1 MIAPVSPLSV
11 PSLAIYSGFD
21 LRIPDS
27 KSNRGGLLIYSPI
40 ENKEEFSSFVQP
52 LMTSMGNQ
60 VIPQITN
67 EAWVQHM
74 IHLHSTETTGKRN
87 RASRGGVK
95 RKRADNEEL
104 VWSLENILEGLQEN
118 KGGVG
123 RCGMMGEEQ
132 AVVMEHMKQCYD
144 GNVEATKFNILVNLS
159 GGQGEYSLFSD
170 TCARY
175 CFYNVPNLTAI
186 FLLTAIKMRKR
197 EEKRRTK
204 QRSKMPSQQRS
215 ESWRDMY
222 ELLTFPYTPS
232 ILGQLQDDT
241 KHCYSNTNTSQML
254 NDNIT
259 WDVHSHMNIALEPD
273 DSKGAWRSILAC
285 GKSMERQLNV
295 ETMLERKPL
304 LSTLLTFIGKAYG
317 LPPPEKCFGTHH
329 VMIEEVSNNMIS
341 ILNYIE
347 KAQHVHAKIRD
358 NFFDGSKEGIDSDEL
373 LKFLNTECKDLPI
386 RLKEVD
392 NLYTFHGIVVKWE
405 SRLATMLA
413 AKEEEE
419 ELEHHNNLA
428 IAENLREEAK
438 SHGYISKELFQLN
451 NRIQKAY
458 DLRDRILKWKSSVAE
473 GRLSTIKTVSA
484 VVKEAK
490 RIKLISPEFSEIFE
504 FFRVAEEWIDRA
516 NIAIRSK
523 ISLDEIKALIRRGQ
537 EMPLD
542 LSEYIDKLKTRV
554 RIADDWL
561 EALHKVVPFKGD
573 MCEKDQV
580 WQNLQTS
587 LQNGNH
593 CGLHELSS
601 EGNRMPVDLVAV
613 KLLQLALDAKNWTL
627 KAQKWIPNSNDSK
640 KGKLCD
646 LREHVEKL
654 SSLRGKLPLSEI
666 ERERWEPV
674 GENELTSIIVAA
686 DNWLDKVRFII

>member
-1 MIAPVSPLSV
+1 
-11 PSLAIYSGFD
+11 
-21 LRIPDS
+21 
-27 KSNRGGLLIYSPI
+27 
-40 ENKEEFSSFVQP
+40 
-52 LMTSMGNQ
+52 
-60 VIPQITN
+60 
-67 EAWVQHM
+67 
-74 IHLHSTETTGKRN
+74 
-87 RASRGGVK
+87 
-95 RKRADNEEL
+95 
-104 VWSLENILEGLQEN
+104 
-118 KGGVG
+118 
-123 RCGMMGEEQ
+123 
-132 AVVMEHMKQCYD
+132 
-144 GNVEATKFNILVNLS
+144 
-159 GGQGEYSLFSD
+159 
-170 TCARY
+170 
-175 CFYNVPNLTAI
+175 
-186 FLLTAIKMRKR
+186 
-197 EEKRRTK
+197 
-204 QRSKMPSQQRS
+204 
-215 ESWRDMY
+215 MY

-241 KHCYSNTNTSQML
+241 KGCYTNINASQML
-254 NDNIT
+254 NDNVT
-259 WDVHSHMNIALEPD
+259 WDVHSDMNIALEPD

-295 ETMLERKPL
+295 ETIRERKPL

-358 NFFDGSKEGIDSDEL
+358 NFFDESKEGIDSDEL

-419 ELEHHNNLA
+419 ELEHHNYLA

-458 DLRDRILKWKSSVAE
+458 DLRDRISKWKSSVAG

-490 RIKLISPEFSEIFE
+490 RIKLFSPEVLEIFE

-523 ISLDEIKALIRRGQ
+523 ISLYEIKALIRRGQ

-561 EALHKVVPFKGD
+561 EAIQKIVPFKGD
-573 MCEKDQV
+573 MCEKDQL

-593 CGLHELSS
+593 SGLHELSS

-627 KAQKWIPNSNDSK
+627 KAQKWIPNNNDSK

-666 ERERWEPV
+666 ERERWKPV

-686 DNWLDKVRFII
+686 DNWLDKVRFKI